1 MLKRFIV
8 LTVLLL
14 YLSSIAGIRLQAHYC
29 HGTFS
34 EYSFNPFYELTCGC
48 ADEQTEMNCCDEAQ
62 LLLKIQDSH
71 SSSVSKQLPDLAIVH
86 FLNYSISSGFLPVY
100 SKALSFDCVAEMQ
113 DLPPPDCLLSFGQ
126 FRI

>member
-1 MLKRFIV
+1 MLKRLFV
-8 LTVLLL
+8 LPVLFL
-14 YLSSIAGIRLQAHYC
+14 YLMSIAGIRLQAHYC

-34 EYSFNPFYELTCGC
+34 EYSFNPFYELSCGC

-71 SSSVSKQLPDLAIVH
+71 SSTVAQQLPDLAIVH
-86 FLNYSISSGFLPVY
+86 FLNFSISNGFLPVHF
-100 SKALSFDCVAEMQ
+100 KAITNNFVADMQ